1 MKDKIAYIVTFHCV
15 PNYGAVLQTYGLQEY
30 LKTVVKEVRILD
42 YRPNAL
48 LKDYR
53 NINYYSVGSVV
64 MSLYSMLPFL
74 AKKRAFS
81 KFEKRM
87 NLSVISGTQA
97 SDFKKVKCDYL
108 FCGSDQIWNPNITC
122 GFDPVYFGAFS
133 MNGTPKVISYAA
145 SLGKSI
151 FSNEEISQ
159 MGKLLGSVDDVSV
172 RENKAQK
179 ILADSLGI
187 NSVLVA
193 DPTILAGSDVFQSL
207 VKNVKYRN
215 YLFIYTLT
223 NNPMTLQV
231 AKQVATKKGLLI
243 VQVSGNRK
251 SLGKSSHII
260 IYDAGPEE
268 FLSLLYHAD
277 FVVTDSFHGTVFAN
291 LFHVP
296 YITIPHKTRG
306 SRMDSLL
313 TELDMKNRLTENSDI
328 CESPIDWSVVEKNIC
343 RLREQSI
350 QFISQSL

>member
-87 NLSVISGTQA
+87 NLSVITGKQA
-97 SDFKKVKCDYL
+97 RDFKNVKCDYL
-108 FCGSDQIWNPNITC
+108 FCGSDQIWNPNVTDD
-122 GFDPVYFGAFS
+122 FDPVYFGAFP
-133 MNGTPKVISYAA
+133 MNDTPKVISYAA

-151 FSNEEISQ
+151 FSNKELYQ
-159 MGKLLGSVDDVSV
+159 MRKLLEHVDAISV
-172 RENKAQK
+172 REKEAQK
-179 ILADSLGI
+179 ILKDYLGI
-187 NSVLVA
+187 ESVLVA
-193 DPTILAGSDVFQSL
+193 DPTILANPEVFKSL
-207 VKNVKYRN
+207 VKDVRYRN
-215 YLFIYTLT
+215 YLFVYTLT
-223 NNPMTLQV
+223 NNPRTLQV
-231 AKQVATKKGLLI
+231 AKQVADMKGLLI
-243 VQVSGNRK
+243 VQVNGNRK
-251 SLGKSSHII
+251 SLSKSSHII
-260 IYDAGPEE
+260 IHDAGPEE

-277 FVVTDSFHGTVFAN
+277 FVVTDSFHGTVFSN

-306 SRMDSLL
+306 GRMVSLL
-313 TELDMKNRLTENSDI
+313 TELGMQNRLTEFSDI
-328 CESPIDWSVVEKNIC
+328 CEIPIDWAVVDDNI
-343 RLREQSI
+343 RRIRDISI
-350 QFISQSL
+350 HFINQSL